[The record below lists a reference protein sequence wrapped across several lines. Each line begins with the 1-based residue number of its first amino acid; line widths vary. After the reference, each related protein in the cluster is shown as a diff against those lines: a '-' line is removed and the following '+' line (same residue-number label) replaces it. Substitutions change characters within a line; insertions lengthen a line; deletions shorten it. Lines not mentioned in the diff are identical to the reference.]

1 MKINYSIFLIWLLS
15 FEVLSAVP
23 VKSYEQL
30 IDMSC
35 KAQDMT
41 ANVRLQLDA
50 ARQRVENAELNKWMP
65 EVTVGIDVYAAKGQP
80 TSFFAVQ
87 EGSVVDPEQPN
98 FYSKGEAWQGKVD
111 MSWGLYED
119 GKWLGQSELANAEA
133 ESQLSV
139 AKSQLS
145 TAHREALT
153 LVSQYY
159 FNVMMYSAQ
168 RDVLLPLVE
177 KRQQQL
183 DDMKAKVEGGVST
196 TDDFF
201 TASAAYASLKD
212 QLDDAIRQRDVNYQ
226 FLLLMLQ
233 RDVQLLSAQPHQ
245 SVIELA
251 AITERRIQMD
261 DLDRL
266 VSSHPDITLL
276 ESKLALEKDKLD
288 AQYGKLQPSLG
299 LYVKLRSGDNFGNA
313 LRKDYSEIGLT
324 IEYPLGAVAS
334 NYGESK
340 AIRKTVTA
348 IDSELDYL
356 RKIKRLQAANIAGD
370 LASSK
375 SKIEVARLELTR
387 RDQMLITENEKVA
400 NGLSGL
406 DELVQAEDDKINA
419 QLNLLT
425 AYNQAWMQY
434 AEASLFSN
442 QLCQPE

>member
-1 MKINYSIFLIWLLS
+1 MQVNKILLLLGCLC
-15 FEVLSAVP
+15 VQAQAAVP
-23 VKSYEQL
+23 VSSYDQL

-35 KAQDMT
+35 KAHDMT
-41 ANVRLQLDA
+41 ANMRLQLDA
-50 ARQRVENAELNKWMP
+50 AQQRVENEELNMWMP
-65 EVTVGIDVYAAKGQP
+65 DVTVGVDVYAAKGQP

-87 EGSVVDPEQPN
+87 EGSVQDPEQPN

-111 MSWGLYED
+111 MNWGLYED
-119 GKWLGQSELANAEA
+119 GKWLGEAALANSEA
-133 ESQLSV
+133 ESSLSI
-139 AKSQLS
+139 ARSQLS

-159 FNVMMYSAQ
+159 FNIMMFSAQ
-168 RDVLLPLVE
+168 RDVLQPLVD

-183 DDMKAKVEGGVST
+183 DDMKTKVDAGVST
-196 TDDFF
+196 TDDFY

-212 QLDDAIRQRDVNYQ
+212 QLDDAIRQREVNYQ

-233 RDVQLLSAQPHQ
+233 RDIQLLNAEPQQ
-245 SVIELA
+245 SFAELA
-251 AITERRIQMD
+251 AISDRRLQLN
-261 DLDRL
+261 DLDSL
-266 VSSHPDITLL
+266 VSAHPDIALL

-288 AQYGKLQPSLG
+288 TQYGKLKPSLS
-299 LYVKLRSGDNFGNA
+299 LYVKLRTGDNFGSA

-340 AIRKTVTA
+340 ALRKSVTA
-348 IDSELDYL
+348 IDAELDYL
-356 RKIKRLQAANIAGD
+356 RKIKRLQATNIAGD

-387 RDQMLITENEKVA
+387 REQMLTSESERVE

-406 DELVQAEDDKINA
+406 DELVQAEDDKITA
-419 QLNLLT
+419 QLNLLA

-442 QLCQPE
+442 QVCRSE

>member
-1 MKINYSIFLIWLLS
+1 MRAKNLLFIIS
-15 FEVLSAVP
+15 CFSLQAYSAVP
-23 VKSYEQL
+23 VNSFEQL

-35 KAQDMT
+35 KAHDMT

-50 ARQRVENAELNKWMP
+50 ARQRVENAEFNKWVP
-65 EVTVGIDVYAAKGQP
+65 EVTVGVDVYAAKGQP

-87 EGSVVDPEQPN
+87 EGTVQDPEQPN

-111 MSWGLYED
+111 MNWGLYED
-119 GKWLGQSELANAEA
+119 GKWLGESALANAEA

-159 FNVMMYSAQ
+159 FNIMMFSAQ
-168 RDVLLPLVE
+168 RDVLQPLVA

-183 DDMKAKVEGGVST
+183 DEMKTKVEAGVST
-196 TDDFF
+196 TDDLF

-212 QLDDAIRQRDVNYQ
+212 QLDDAIRQREVNYQ

-233 RDVQLLSAQPHQ
+233 RDVELLNAQPQQ
-245 SVIELA
+245 SFKELA
-251 AITERRIQMD
+251 TITERRLQMT
-261 DLDRL
+261 DLDSL
-266 VSSHPDITLL
+266 VSANPDITLL

-288 AQYGKLQPSLG
+288 AQYGKLKPSLG
-299 LYVKLRSGDNFGNA
+299 LYVKLRTGDNFGSA

-340 AIRKTVTA
+340 ALRKTVTA

-387 RDQMLITENEKVA
+387 REQMLSSENERVA
-400 NGLSGL
+400 SGLSGL
-406 DELVQAEDDKINA
+406 DELVQAEDDKITA

-442 QLCQPE
+442 QICQPE